1 MSENNVRTLYVYM
14 ASKRKKSS
22 IDEEQQHMLN
32 ERQSATLAYFII
44 EIGNQAISETKPT
57 LLILCGPPGSGKST
71 IKSVILADRG
81 INAFV
86 VDPDEIRTKLLQ
98 GVKKDIRYEDLSK
111 IVNELAE
118 TIMNKAIE
126 AKINIVFDTTG
137 RNFGAIPNLLKNSV
151 VKNKYHTIFSVVWA
165 SREACLAR
173 VDQRNAKLKSARE
186 TDANVRIEL
195 PSEEAGKIYDD
206 FVKSKNGIASNLLL
220 GYKPA
225 KSERRNAPISVDE
238 ILLYDNDSDTKLLFH
253 KIGKDVIIPVIGK
266 NGFYDMNI
274 TEESP
279 YISLAPS
286 LEEEPESKKQKTTS
300 HGAGKTKKKHKHK
313 RRNTRNIKN

>member
-1 MSENNVRTLYVYM
+1 MSGNNVRSIYVYM
-14 ASKRKKSS
+14 ATKRKKEP
-22 IDEEQQHMLN
+22 IYEEQQHMLN
-32 ERQSATLAYFII
+32 TQRERTFDYFISKI
-44 EIGNQAISETKPT
+44 VNQSIPVTKPI

-86 VDPDEIRTKLLQ
+86 VDPDEIRTKLLE

-137 RNFGAIPNLLKNSV
+137 RKFGAIPNLLKNSV
-151 VKNKYHTIFSVVWA
+151 AYHTIFSVVWA
-165 SREACLAR
+165 SLETCITRVAARNEVLEKERER
-173 VDQRNAKLKSARE
+173 DP
-186 TDANVRIEL
+186 DVRIEL
-195 PSEEAGKIYDD
+195 PREEVINIYND
-206 FVKSKNGIASNLLL
+206 FVKSKNGIASNFLL

-225 KSERRNAPISVDE
+225 KSEKRNAPIYVNE
-238 ILLYDNDSDTKLLFH
+238 ILLYDNDADTKLLFH
-253 KIGKDVIIPVIGK
+253 KIGKDVIPPVIVK

-274 TEESP
+274 IENSP
-279 YISLAPS
+279 YIIEGSQS
-286 LEEEPESKKQKTTS
+286 V
-300 HGAGKTKKKHKHK
+300 GGGKTKKKHKHK
-313 RRNTRNIKN
+313 KRNTRKID